1 MMRPKTIDP
10 VPLHG
15 APFERGRAHGRAL
28 KAQTHAHLTAWLSSL
43 EAGGAGDPR
52 VYVARMLAQTD
63 FVSAI
68 RAQAPDLL
76 SEVEGVAD
84 GAEAPFE
91 LVFALQLLDEE
102 WAHRVRTRGA
112 AGLEKCSS
120 AAIAAPDGAW
130 IGQNMDLGTYTDGA
144 QAALAIAGD
153 GERPAAM
160 VFTVAGMIGLM
171 GVNAAG
177 VGVCVNSLPQ
187 LPSAREGLPV
197 AFVLRR
203 LLQATSLAEAAA
215 LVEALPHATNQHYL
229 LAAPDGVRSFEAS
242 AAGVVEYRPDKTG
255 WVLHTNHPLA
265 AAGAAE
271 DAGYS
276 ENSQARLASL
286 SVRLGGAAA
295 GFAPLAEALCACDDP
310 RHPVCRPAGSNAL
323 AGFTTGSMVSRLAP
337 GGVTTWISLGPPREM
352 GYAAFDLGS
361 ELDGQGLAV
370 GG

>member
-1 MMRPKTIDP
+1 VTRPAQIVP
-10 VPLHG
+10 VRLEG

-28 KAQTHAHLTAWLSSL
+28 KTQAQAHLAAWLASL
-43 EAGGAGDPR
+43 AEAGVGEPR
-52 VYVARMLAQTD
+52 AYVEGMLARTD
-63 FVSAI
+63 FLGAI
-68 RAQAPDLL
+68 RALTPDLL
-76 SEVEGVAD
+76 AEVEGVAD

-102 WAHRVRTRGA
+102 WAHRVRTRAA

-120 AAIAAPDGAW
+120 AAIAGPDGAW

-144 QAALAIAGD
+144 QATLAIAAD
-153 GERPAAM
+153 GGRPAAM
-160 VFTVAGMIGLM
+160 VFTAAGMIGLM

-203 LLQATSLAEAAA
+203 LLQATSLDEAAG
-215 LVEALPHATNQHYL
+215 LVQALPHATNQHWL

-242 AAGVVEYRPDKTG
+242 AAGVVEFRPAGFG

-265 AAGAAE
+265 AEGGAE
-271 DAGYS
+271 DAGYRG
-276 ENSQARLASL
+276 NSQARLASL
-286 SVRLGGAAA
+286 TARLTGAPA
-295 GFAPLAEALCACDDP
+295 GFAPVAEALCACDDP
-310 RHPVCRPAGSNAL
+310 RHPVCRAAGESAL
-323 AGFTTGSMVSRLAP
+323 AGFTTGSMISRLAQD
-337 GGVTTWISLGPPREM
+337 GVTTWISPGPPREM
-352 GYAAFDLGS
+352 GYAQFVVGS
-361 ELDGQGLAV
+361 EFDSQGLAV

>member
-1 MMRPKTIDP
+1 MRPKTIIP
-10 VPLHG
+10 VRLEG
-15 APFERGRAHGRAL
+15 APFDRGRAHGRAL
-28 KAQTHAHLTAWLSSL
+28 QAQTHAHLAAWLSSL
-43 EAGGAGDPR
+43 ETSGVGEPR
-52 VYVARMLAQTD
+52 AYVAGMLAQTD
-63 FVSAI
+63 FLSAI
-68 RAQAPDLL
+68 RAQTPDLL
-76 SEVEGVAD
+76 SEVEGIAD
-84 GAEAPFE
+84 GAEAPVE

-102 WAHRVRTRGA
+102 WAHRVRTRAA

-120 AAIAAPDGAW
+120 AAIAGPDDAW

-144 QAALAIAGD
+144 QAALDIAAE
-153 GERPAAM
+153 GERPPAM

-187 LPSAREGLPV
+187 LPSARERLPV
-197 AFVLRR
+197 AFVVRR

-215 LVEALPHATNQHYL
+215 LVQALPHATNQHYL

-242 AAGVVEYRPDKTG
+242 AAGVVEYRPSGAG

-265 AAGAAE
+265 AAGGDE
-271 DAGYS
+271 DAGYR

-286 SVRLGGAAA
+286 SARLGGAATA
-295 GFAPLAEALCACDDP
+295 FAPLAEALCACDDP
-310 RHPVCRPAGSNAL
+310 RHPVCRAAGASAL
-323 AGFTTGSMVSRLAP
+323 AGFTTGSMISRLAP
-337 GGVTTWISLGPPREM
+337 GGVTTWISPGPPREM

-361 ELDGQGLAV
+361 EVDGQGLAV